1 MFLNAITQILDNPVV
16 LVFFGAIV
24 AGIVLFVVLFAVSKI
39 VQMKKDKEYEA
50 VFDAKKKE
58 QEQITEQ
65 TEEKKT
71 NQLNK

>member
-1 MFLNAITQILDNPVV
+1 MFLNAITQILDNPVD

-50 VFDAKKKE
+50 FFDAKKKE

-71 NQLNK
+71 N